1 MKNRKMLERL
11 GDFVLGRGFYI
22 VLILCVATIGISG
35 YYFLHGLTGQSQ
47 PSEQVGGGASV
58 VLPDQQ
64 ETGPEEGD
72 ALLPGLTGQSQPEDR
87 AEPSPGDGAEQA
99 DDPEPAK
106 EQAVAQAPQEEE
118 PVAIVYTWPVKGEV
132 LRGFSLEVLAPDPTL
147 EDWRT
152 HDGLDIAAP
161 VGVDVLAMGAGTV
174 KEVYE
179 DGLMGT
185 TVVVD
190 HNNGLVSTYCNLA
203 AEPAVAVGDRVEPGT
218 ILGTVGETAIAES
231 GMSSHLHLETSL
243 EGAGVDPLEYLPD
256 LP

>member
-1 MKNRKMLERL
+1 M
-11 GDFVLGRGFYI
+11 VGRGFYI

-35 YYFLHGLTGQSQ
+35 YYLVRTMTSRAGLAE
-47 PSEQVGGGASV
+47 PAGGSASV
-58 VLPDQQ
+58 VLPDPQDTEFGQ
-64 ETGPEEGD
+64 TD
-72 ALLPGLTGQSQPEDR
+72 VLFPGLTGQEEQPQPE
-87 AEPSPGDGAEQA
+87 QA
-99 DDPEPAK
+99 QPPEEAQGQTDDPEPAK
-106 EQAVAQAPQEEE
+106 QQTGTDTPQEE

-132 LRGFSLEVLAPDPTL
+132 LRGFSLEVLSPDPTL

-161 VGVDVLAMGAGTV
+161 VGVEVLAMGAGTV
-174 KEVYE
+174 TEVFE

-203 AEPAVAVGDRVEPGT
+203 QEPAVAAGDKVEPGT

-243 EGAGVDPLEYLPD
+243 DGAGLDPLEYLPE